1 MGQGVTRQENQS
13 RYVQCGKQSTDH
25 VPLNRCGACK
35 TNRYY
40 SKECQVKYRTVHKP
54 VCMAIQELEKQKA
67 AGDDGDDLNTTF
79 PCHLTPRQQLGLTK
93 IVGRRCVVKCLIQG
107 KEVEALWDT
116 GSQVCVVSR
125 KWQQTH
131 LPLEVLRNVEEL
143 LGAGEELNLE
153 AMNGTNIPFDGWIEV
168 GFKLAGDDTTAHE
181 LTVPVLVGQ
190 KEQEYPIIG
199 FNVIEEVLAQHG
211 GNHQAASNIIQ
222 QSFPSIHHT
231 RVGTLINLIQS
242 RTQDT
247 GTAAVKVGKRDV
259 MLPKGEATTVKCQT
273 HLGPVPE
280 GMPVIFEPKEDS
292 ELPDGLELGEE
303 LTKITPGTS
312 SHVAVV
318 VQNNTDR
325 NILLKRRTELGRI
338 HLVKSVLPIPNTPDS
353 YSRGDEDFYPEA
365 TLHPGQEQDGW
376 EPPVDL
382 SQLEDNEQLI
392 VHEMLRQEAGAFA
405 RNDDEVGC
413 VENLVLD
420 IQLKDNE
427 PVQKNYISIPKP
439 LYGEVKEYLED
450 LINRNW
456 ICKSRSAYSSPM
468 VCVRKKDG
476 SLRLCIDYRELNKKT
491 YPERQPI
498 PRIQD
503 ILNGLGGNKW
513 FTVLDQGKAYHQGF
527 MTEESRPLTAFVTP
541 WGLYQWNRIPFGLMN
556 APAAFQRC
564 MNECLDGLRD
574 NICIPYLDDVLVYSK
589 TFEQHV
595 QDVQQVLRRL
605 QEHGIKLKPSKC
617 KFFQRQVRYLG
628 RVVSGDGYSLDPED
642 TAAVHNL
649 AKQKPATVGD
659 VRKLLGFLSYYRQY
673 IQDFSRIA
681 KPLYDLM
688 AGPDLLANNHKV
700 TWTEEHQKRLDMLVD
715 RLTSPPVMAFPDF
728 TKPFVLHT
736 DASQEGLGAVLYQEQ
751 DGKLRVL
758 GYASRTLTPAE
769 KNYHMHAGKLEFL
782 ALKWAVTEKFR
793 DYLYYSTF
801 FTVYT
806 DNNPLTYILSSAKL
820 SAVGHRW
827 VAELADFNF
836 NIKYRPGKSNIDADV
851 LSRLPLDFSAYME
864 TCIAEMEKDA
874 ICATSQA
881 VIHQETDATPWVAA
895 VSARVGIAH
904 AEPGVTDL
912 VFRQLTLEEILRAQ
926 REDPDISRILAYK
939 KRGYPPSGGER
950 KNETRTTSCYLRAWN
965 KLHISADGIL
975 WRQTK
980 SRLQLVLPT
989 KFKQLVYQELHIE
1002 MGHLGAD
1009 RVVDLARSRFYWPYM
1024 QEEIEYFIANKCHC
1038 IQQKK
1043 PQISPRAPMESI
1055 TTTAPFEMVSI
1066 DFLHLEKS
1074 QRGFEYILLIV
1085 DHFTRFAQ
1093 AYPTRNKTARTVA
1106 EKIYNDFVPRFGFPA
1121 RIHSDQGGEFE
1132 NNLFHQLHK
1141 LSGVSKSR
1149 TSPYHPQG
1157 NGQVERMNRTLLSM
1171 LRTLPDLKKRKWDE
1185 SLNKMIH
1192 AYNCTKHEATGYA
1205 PYYLLFGRTPRLP
1218 IDLIFNLNQESAE
1231 GDYNTYVQ
1239 NWQHDMKEA
1248 YRIAQQ
1254 NAKKTAERGKQYYNK
1269 RVSGGVLQ
1277 PGDRVLVRNLTERGG
1292 PGKLRSHWECAIH
1305 VVVERMGAQS
1315 PVYKVKPESGGGR
1328 ARVLHRNLLLPCDAL
1343 EADAPN
1349 LGFGTRP
1356 PKSAVEKRPLSVSG
1370 NDLQNSG
1377 KDDDDFGSVDLV
1389 EEIPTEVRTSNS
1401 VSPGRDLPSE
1411 SIEDSATTE
1420 GTNGPSSEIQLA
1432 NEGSA
1437 DNDGSEGEDIA
1448 EQDMWTRPQ
1457 RQRRPPQ
1464 ILTYNSLGN
1473 PQYQSAEPVFSSSR
1487 VNAIQTPAITA
1498 IHPGIPLYFW
1508 VWPCCFQPVYY
1519 PRA

>member
-1 MGQGVTRQENQS
+1 MSG
-13 RYVQCGKQSTDH
+13 
-25 VPLNRCGACK
+25 
-35 TNRYY
+35 
-40 SKECQVKYRTVHKP
+40 
-54 VCMAIQELEKQKA
+54 
-67 AGDDGDDLNTTF
+67 
-79 PCHLTPRQQLGLTK
+79 
-93 IVGRRCVVKCLIQG
+93 
-107 KEVEALWDT
+107 
-116 GSQVCVVSR
+116 
-125 KWQQTH
+125 
-131 LPLEVLRNVEEL
+131 
-143 LGAGEELNLE
+143 
-153 AMNGTNIPFDGWIEV
+153 
-168 GFKLAGDDTTAHE
+168 
-181 LTVPVLVGQ
+181 
-190 KEQEYPIIG
+190 
-199 FNVIEEVLAQHG
+199 
-211 GNHQAASNIIQ
+211 
-222 QSFPSIHHT
+222 
-231 RVGTLINLIQS
+231 
-242 RTQDT
+242 
-247 GTAAVKVGKRDV
+247 
-259 MLPKGEATTVKCQT
+259 
-273 HLGPVPE
+273 
-280 GMPVIFEPKEDS
+280 
-292 ELPDGLELGEE
+292 
-303 LTKITPGTS
+303 
-312 SHVAVV
+312 
-318 VQNNTDR
+318 
-325 NILLKRRTELGRI
+325 
-338 HLVKSVLPIPNTPDS
+338 
-353 YSRGDEDFYPEA
+353 
-365 TLHPGQEQDGW
+365 
-376 EPPVDL
+376 
-382 SQLEDNEQLI
+382 
-392 VHEMLRQEAGAFA
+392 
-405 RNDDEVGC
+405 
-413 VENLVLD
+413 
-420 IQLKDNE
+420 
-427 PVQKNYISIPKP
+427 
-439 LYGEVKEYLED
+439 
-450 LINRNW
+450 
-456 ICKSRSAYSSPM
+456 
-468 VCVRKKDG
+468 KKDG
-476 SLRLCIDYRELNKKT
+476 SLRLCIDYRELNKRT

-527 MTEESRPLTAFVTP
+527 MAEESRPLTAFVTP

-574 NICIPYLDDVLVYSK
+574 NICIPYLDDILVYSK
-589 TFEQHV
+589 TFNEHV
-595 QDVQQVLRRL
+595 QDVRQVLRRL

-617 KFFQRQVRYLG
+617 KFFQRRVRYLG
-628 RVVSGDGYSLDPED
+628 RIVSGDGYSLDPDD

-649 AKQKPATVGD
+649 AKQKLETVGD

-688 AGPDLLANNHKV
+688 AGPEPLASNHRV
-700 TWTEEHQKRLDMLVD
+700 TWTEEHQKRLDMLIH

-758 GYASRTLTPAE
+758 GYASRTLTPSE

-793 DYLYYSTF
+793 DYLFYSTS

-836 NIKYRPGKSNIDADV
+836 DIKYRPGKSNIDADV
-851 LSRLPLDFSAYME
+851 LSRLPLDPSEYME
-864 TCIAEMEKDA
+864 SCTAEMEKDA
-874 ICATSQA
+874 TCATIQA
-881 VIHQETDATPWVAA
+881 VIHQEENTTPWVAA
-895 VSARVGIAH
+895 VSASIDIVH
-904 AEPGVTDL
+904 TEPAVTDL
-912 VFRQLTLEEILRAQ
+912 VFRQLTPEEIQRAQ

-965 KLHISADGIL
+965 KLHISVDGIL

-1043 PQISPRAPMESI
+1043 PNITPRAPMESI

-1106 EKIYNDFVPRFGFPA
+1106 EKIYNDFVPRFGFPS

-1132 NNLFHQLHK
+1132 NNLFRQLHK
-1141 LSGVSKSR
+1141 LTGVSKSR

-1171 LRTLPDLKKRKWDE
+1171 LRTLPELKKRKWDE

-1218 IDLIFNLNQESAE
+1218 IDLVFNLKDCAQ

-1248 YRIAQQ
+1248 YQIAQQ
-1254 NAKKTAERGKQYYNK
+1254 NATKTTERGKEYYNR

-1292 PGKLRSHWECAIH
+1292 PGKLRSHWEHVIH
-1305 VVVERMGAQS
+1305 VVVERMGVES
-1315 PVYKVKPESGGGR
+1315 PVYKVNPESGGGR
-1328 ARVLHRNLLLPCDAL
+1328 TRVLHRNLLLPCDVL
-1343 EADAPN
+1343 ELDAPIPE
-1349 LGFGTRP
+1349 FGTRP
-1356 PKSAVEKRPLSVSG
+1356 RKTAAEKKTLSVSG
-1370 NDLQNSG
+1370 NDLPNLGEEQEEE
-1377 KDDDDFGSVDLV
+1377 DDFVSVDLV
-1389 EEIPTEVRTSNS
+1389 EELPSEVQTSGS
-1401 VSPGRDLPSE
+1401 VSPDEDLPS
-1411 SIEDSATTE
+1411 DSVENHVTTE
-1420 GTNGPSSEIQLA
+1420 GTNGPSDETEPG
-1432 NEGSA
+1432 NEGTA
-1437 DNDGSEGEDIA
+1437 GNDETEQSEEEDIA
-1448 EQDMWTRPQ
+1448 EQDATTRPQ

-1473 PQYQSAEPVFSSSR
+1473 PQYQCVEPVVSSLF
-1487 VNAIQTPAITA
+1487 VNSIQASAAAAIY
-1498 IHPGIPLYFW
+1498 PGPPLYFW
-1508 VWPCCFQPVYY
+1508 VWPCCLQPACY
-1519 PRA
+1519 

>member
-1 MGQGVTRQENQS
+1 M
-13 RYVQCGKQSTDH
+13 
-25 VPLNRCGACK
+25 
-35 TNRYY
+35 
-40 SKECQVKYRTVHKP
+40 
-54 VCMAIQELEKQKA
+54 
-67 AGDDGDDLNTTF
+67 
-79 PCHLTPRQQLGLTK
+79 
-93 IVGRRCVVKCLIQG
+93 
-107 KEVEALWDT
+107 
-116 GSQVCVVSR
+116 
-125 KWQQTH
+125 
-131 LPLEVLRNVEEL
+131 
-143 LGAGEELNLE
+143 
-153 AMNGTNIPFDGWIEV
+153 
-168 GFKLAGDDTTAHE
+168 
-181 LTVPVLVGQ
+181 
-190 KEQEYPIIG
+190 
-199 FNVIEEVLAQHG
+199 
-211 GNHQAASNIIQ
+211 
-222 QSFPSIHHT
+222 
-231 RVGTLINLIQS
+231 
-242 RTQDT
+242 
-247 GTAAVKVGKRDV
+247 
-259 MLPKGEATTVKCQT
+259 
-273 HLGPVPE
+273 
-280 GMPVIFEPKEDS
+280 
-292 ELPDGLELGEE
+292 
-303 LTKITPGTS
+303 
-312 SHVAVV
+312 
-318 VQNNTDR
+318 
-325 NILLKRRTELGRI
+325 
-338 HLVKSVLPIPNTPDS
+338 
-353 YSRGDEDFYPEA
+353 
-365 TLHPGQEQDGW
+365 
-376 EPPVDL
+376 